1 MLRPESEANPTPILQ
16 HERQS
21 LPMTHPEPLR
31 LLFGVHAHQPVGN
44 FPSVIDDAVERC
56 YRPFL
61 ETLARYPDFRFALHL
76 SGWLLGD
83 LAARHPALVERI
95 AQMVSRGQLEL
106 FGAGDCEPVLAAIPE
121 RDRISQLEAMN
132 ARLERSFG
140 LRPAGAWLTERVW
153 ESSVVP
159 ALVRTGV
166 RYVLVDDY
174 HFLCAGVPAEA
185 LDGHYATE
193 EDGLRLDVFP
203 ISEALRYRLP
213 FAPAADALGHLESLA
228 AQGRA
233 AAIHFDDLEKFG
245 IWPETNEWVY
255 GRGWLAAFVEAVL
268 ASPAVYA
275 ESFSAFHAS
284 RPARGLVYLPTTSYI
299 EMNEW
304 TLPPAAARR
313 FADLQKREREAGHL
327 EESKAFV
334 RGGIW
339 RNFLSRYPESNWLHK
354 RMLRASARLDAQGAA
369 GAPLLPLLHEA
380 QSNDAYWHGLFG
392 GLYLPHLRRAAWRSL
407 CALEAGLER
416 LSPRPPLERI
426 DLDLDGRDEWLI
438 CAGALQAALRDDGR
452 AALHELSSF
461 ELLHNF
467 GDTLARREEAYHA
480 RIGAGDRQAAQ
491 GEGIASAHD
500 RITSKQPIEA
510 ADLEPD
516 LAPRAICVDRIVDP
530 RGIETQLDGYR
541 IAGETADAGAPGLVF
556 ETALDGGARISKRI
570 ALRGDGVR
578 IEWRCQGL
586 AGRRLVTRLNLA
598 MPSCDG
604 YGGRY
609 VLADGSIPAGFGQP
623 LGIDAMELLTLD
635 DRTLDGALRLESR
648 PACRM
653 AGSPLH
659 TVSLSEGGFEKI
671 MQAAVVELAFEMKC
685 DDETVSIALLPMR

>member
-1 MLRPESEANPTPILQ
+1 
-16 HERQS
+16 
-21 LPMTHPEPLR
+21 MTSSEPLQF
-31 LLFGVHAHQPVGN
+31 LFGVHAHQPVGN

-61 ETLARYPDFRFALHL
+61 ETLSRYPGFRFALHL

-83 LAARHPALVERI
+83 LAARHPALVEQI

-132 ARLERSFG
+132 ARLERHFG

-159 ALVRTGV
+159 SLVRSGV

-174 HFLCAGVPAEA
+174 HFLCAGVPADA
-185 LDGHYATE
+185 LDRHFATE

-228 AQGRA
+228 AQGHA

-245 IWPETNEWVY
+245 IWPETHEWVY

-268 ASPAVYA
+268 ASPTVRA
-275 ESFSAFHAS
+275 ESFSAFHAG
-284 RPARGLVYLPTTSYI
+284 RRARGLVYLPTTSYI

-313 FADLQKREREAGHL
+313 FAELQQRERAAGSF

-369 GAPLLPLLHEA
+369 AALLRPLLHEA

-392 GLYLPHLRRAAWRSL
+392 GLYLPHLRRAAWSSL

-416 LSPRPPLERI
+416 LSPRAPLERV

-438 CAGALQAALRDDGR
+438 GAGGLQAALRDDGR
-452 AALHELSSF
+452 AALHELSSLP
-461 ELLHNF
+461 LLHNF
-467 GDTLARREEAYHA
+467 GDTLARREEAYHE
-480 RIGAGDRQAAQ
+480 RIGAGSGQTAQ

-500 RITSKQPIEA
+500 RIASKHAIEPE
-510 ADLEPD
+510 DLEPD

-530 RGIETQLDGYR
+530 QGAAAPLDGYR
-541 IAGETADAGAPGLVF
+541 IIEEGAGVGEGAGAGAPSLLF
-556 ETALDGGARISKRI
+556 ETALDGARVAKRI
-570 ALRGDGVR
+570 AVGGDGVR

-586 AGRRLVTRLNLA
+586 AGRRLVTQLNLA

-623 LGIDAMELLTLD
+623 LAIEAMELLTLD
-635 DRTLDGALRLESR
+635 DRALDGALRLECR

-653 AGSPLH
+653 AGAPLH

-671 MQAAVVELAFEMKC
+671 MQAAVVELTFELKS
-685 DDETVSIALLPMR
+685 DYETVRLAMLPSR

>member
-1 MLRPESEANPTPILQ
+1 
-16 HERQS
+16 
-21 LPMTHPEPLR
+21 MTRPEPLR

-61 ETLARYPDFRFALHL
+61 ETLSRYPEFRFALHL

-83 LAARHPALVERI
+83 LGARHPALVERI

-159 ALVRTGV
+159 ALVRAGV

-193 EDGLRLDVFP
+193 EDGVRLDVFP

-255 GRGWLAAFVEAVL
+255 GRGWLASFVEAVL
-268 ASPAVYA
+268 ASPTVRA
-275 ESFSAFHAS
+275 ESFSAFHAG
-284 RPARGLVYLPTTSYI
+284 RAARGLVYLPTTSYI

-313 FADLQKREREAGHL
+313 FAELQKRERDGGRF

-354 RMLRASARLDAQGAA
+354 RMLRASVRLDAQGVA

-392 GLYLPHLRRAAWRSL
+392 GLYLPHLRRAAWHSL

-416 LSPRPPLERI
+416 LSPRPPLERV

-438 CAGALQAALRDDGR
+438 GAGGMQAALRDDGH
-452 AALHELSSF
+452 AALHELSSLP
-461 ELLHNF
+461 LLHNF

-480 RIGAGDRQAAQ
+480 RIGAETRQTAQ

-500 RITSKQPIEA
+500 RIVSKQAIEA

-516 LAPRAICVDRIVDP
+516 LAPRAICVDRIADP
-530 RGIETQLDGYR
+530 RGAATQLDGYR
-541 IAGETADAGAPGLVF
+541 ILEEAAGAGAPGLLF
-556 ETALDGGARISKRI
+556 EAVLDGARITKRI
-570 ALRGDGVR
+570 AVRGDGVR

-586 AGRRLVTRLNLA
+586 AGHRLLTQLNLA

-623 LGIDAMELLTLD
+623 LGIEAMELLTLD
-635 DRTLDGALRLESR
+635 DRTLDGALRLECR

-653 AGSPLH
+653 AGSALH

-671 MQAAVVELAFEMKC
+671 MQAAVVELAFELKS
-685 DDETVSIALLPMR
+685 DDETVTLAMLPTR

>member
-1 MLRPESEANPTPILQ
+1 MTP
-16 HERQS
+16 S
-21 LPMTHPEPLR
+21 EPLS

-83 LAARHPALVERI
+83 LCARHPALVDLI

-153 ESSVVP
+153 EASVVP
-159 ALVRTGV
+159 SLARTGV

-174 HFLCAGVPAEA
+174 HFLCAGVPADA
-185 LDGHYATE
+185 LDRHFATE
-193 EDGLRLDVFP
+193 QEGLRLDVFP
-203 ISEALRYRLP
+203 IAEALRYRLP
-213 FAPAADALGHLESLA
+213 FAPAGDALRYLESLA

-245 IWPETNEWVY
+245 IWPETHEWVY

-268 ASPAVYA
+268 ASPSVRA
-275 ESFSAFHAS
+275 ESFSAFHA
-284 RPARGLVYLPTTSYI
+284 RLPAGGLVYLPTTSYL

-313 FADLQKREREAGHL
+313 FTDLQQRERDGGRF

-369 GAPLLPLLHEA
+369 GVPLRPLLHEV

-392 GLYLPHLRRAAWRSL
+392 GLYLPHLRRAAWSSL

-416 LSPRPPLERI
+416 LSPRAPLERV

-438 CAGALQAALRDDGR
+438 GEGGLHAAVRDDGR
-452 AALHELSSF
+452 AALHELASLP
-461 ELLHNF
+461 LLHNF

-480 RIGAGDRQAAQ
+480 RVGAQASQHAQ
-491 GEGIASAHD
+491 GAGIASAHD
-500 RITSKQPIEA
+500 RIASKHPIDA
-510 ADLEPD
+510 SDLEPD
-516 LAPRAICVDRIVDP
+516 RAPRSICVDRIVGP
-530 RGIETQLDGYR
+530 AGAVTQLDGYR
-541 IAGETADAGAPGLVF
+541 ILQEAAGQGSPGLVF
-556 ETALDGGARISKRI
+556 EAALDGARIVKRI
-570 ALRGDGVR
+570 AVHGGGVR
-578 IEWRCQGL
+578 IEWRCRGL
-586 AGRRLVTRLNLA
+586 AGRRLVTQLNLA

-609 VLADGSIPAGFGQP
+609 ILADGSIPAGFGQP
-623 LGIDAMELLTLD
+623 LGIEAMESLTLD
-635 DRTLDGALRLESR
+635 DRTLDGALRLECR
-648 PACRM
+648 PASRM

-671 MQAAVVELAFEMKC
+671 MQAAVVELAFELQS
-685 DDETVSIALLPMR
+685 DDQAVTLALLPTR